1 MTFIVYGNTHRP
13 IDKKSAMEV
22 QESLYRT
29 DGPIIISDDFSA
41 YFLMSDFDG
50 KKIPILL
57 SLSFDYEEVEE
68 GLISESIKNIHADFN
83 GIDGKIQLEKYEDTE
98 YYYNLVYN
106 ISSSNEKWKT
116 LKVQKNNEKEVA
128 FLKTKFNDDVKIEK
142 NNGKEI
148 TYRVKESLG
157 YYRVSIDFVKNVA
170 EDEIILRVRDRGA
183 VRVVE

>member
-1 MTFIVYGNTHRP
+1 
-13 IDKKSAMEV
+13 
-22 QESLYRT
+22 
-29 DGPIIISDDFSA
+29 
-41 YFLMSDFDG
+41 
-50 KKIPILL
+50 
-57 SLSFDYEEVEE
+57 
-68 GLISESIKNIHADFN
+68 
-83 GIDGKIQLEKYEDTE
+83 
-98 YYYNLVYN
+98 
-106 ISSSNEKWKT
+106 
-116 LKVQKNNEKEVA
+116 VQKNNEKEVA